1 MVFGAGV
8 LFAREY
14 SGAVMLNR
22 EWVMDRRKINRI
34 SLIAPIVLSFL
45 ALMLVA
51 VAIVTGWER
60 GLKDEGAVAHTFQL
74 LIVAQAPLIAL
85 FLGTADWTRVKRV
98 AGSLAVQAAALGL
111 ALSPVAILR
120 L

>member
-1 MVFGAGV
+1 
-8 LFAREY
+8 
-14 SGAVMLNR
+14 
-22 EWVMDRRKINRI
+22 MDRRKINRI

>member
-14 SGAVMLNR
+14 SGAVVLNGER
-22 EWVMDRRKINRI
+22 VMDRRKINRI
-34 SLIAPIVLSFL
+34 SLVAPIILSLL
-45 ALMLVA
+45 ALLLVA

-98 AGSLAVQAAALGL
+98 AGSLAVQVAALAL